1 MTLGNGEARGGVL
14 EAHRDQYQ
22 TIDFSMR
29 LPSQT
34 SKVVVFTPHISY
46 RNWLYF
52 FPVACSCRNQLLL
65 RNWKPCRTWTE
76 LALAWRS
83 WLLAQLLLARF
94 LHWPWHVVLRHPLDR
109 IGEPV
114 KTTAYFYLAPT
125 SLAIVDYSTLPD
137 SHHMDT
143 RYPSQ
148 PLDRLA
154 YQHSISRLQLS
165 PSTKLA
171 LFRFTNRGFG

>member
-1 MTLGNGEARGGVL
+1 MILGNGEARGGAL

-22 TIDFSMR
+22 TIDFSMW

-76 LALAWRS
+76 LAPGLTILITCPIAPGPVLALAVTRRAAASIGSDWRTS
-83 WLLAQLLLARF
+83 QDCLFLSSSHLLLS
-94 LHWPWHVVLRHPLDR
+94 L
-109 IGEPV
+109 I
-114 KTTAYFYLAPT
+114 TTL
-125 SLAIVDYSTLPD
+125 LD

-143 RYPSQ
+143 RYPSR
-148 PLDRLA
+148 P
-154 YQHSISRLQLS
+154 
-165 PSTKLA
+165 
-171 LFRFTNRGFG
+171 F